1 MGSSSK
7 TTEVPLSSLGT
18 PQLYRTK
25 VPEADYERAEAM
37 ANDLI
42 NKNRDA
48 RREEQMQMGT
58 SAEQGQRARAVR
70 AKEDASYQA
79 SVAGLTSDYKDTLQG
94 LTDDS
99 KTQYEEAKTIAKK
112 YKSVVP
118 DDLRDM
124 PAQASQTAGD
134 QSAITEQN
142 YGGDLTK
149 LYQDLL
155 NRDPDMQGYQH
166 YLDQLTGGRTLDE
179 IKAEIAGSNEAFL
192 RNTYMDIL
200 KRDPDE
206 GGMQHYMDQLSGGRP
221 RDEIYKEI
229 LGSDEYKK
237 KFGSG
242 TGSTMTLDSVYQDLL
257 GRAPDEGGR
266 QHYEQQMA
274 GGRTI
279 QEIYDQIE
287 GGNEKFVRDV
297 YRDVLQ
303 REPDKGGKQN
313 YMKQLQEGRSR
324 DEIRAEI
331 LGSEE
336 YRNKFGT
343 QSEQRQAAPSSS
355 GSSGS
360 SAPAERPST
369 QEEIAKAYRD
379 LLGREPDEGGLRHYT
394 EKVASGESIE
404 QIRSNIS
411 SGNEAFLRDA
421 YQSGLGREPDKGG
434 KQHYMRQLQEGRSRE
449 DILKEIRESEEARNR
464 R

>member
-124 PAQASQTAGD
+124 PAQGSQTAGD

-166 YLDQLTGGRTLDE
+166 YLDQLTGGRSLDE

-192 RNTYMDIL
+192 RDTYRDVL

-206 GGMQHYMDQLSGGRP
+206 GGMQHYMGQLTGGRP
-221 RDEIYKEI
+221 RDEIYQEI
-229 LGSDEYKK
+229 LGSDEYKN

-257 GRAPDEGGR
+257 KRDPDEGGR
-266 QHYEQQMA
+266 AHYEQQMA

-279 QEIYDQIE
+279 QEIYDEI
-287 GGNEKFVRDV
+287 
-297 YRDVLQ
+297 
-303 REPDKGGKQN
+303 KQ
-313 YMKQLQEGRSR
+313 
-324 DEIRAEI
+324 
-331 LGSEE
+331 SEE
-336 YRNKFGT
+336 YEKKFG
-343 QSEQRQAAPSSS
+343 SGSS

-360 SAPAERPST
+360 SAPAEQPST

-379 LLGREPDEGGLRHYT
+379 LLGREPDTGGQEHYT
-394 EKVASGESIE
+394 QQAQSGKSIE
-404 QIRSNIS
+404 EIRQDIS
-411 SGNEAFLRDA
+411 GSDEAFLRSA
-421 YQSGLGREPDKGG
+421 YQSGLGREPDRGG
-434 KQHYMRQLQEGRSRE
+434 AKHYMQQLREGRSRA
-449 DILKEIRESEEARNR
+449 DIEKEIRESEEARR
-464 R
+464 RG

>member
-70 AKEDASYQA
+70 AKEDASYKA
-79 SVAGLTSDYKDTLQG
+79 SVAGLTSDYKDTLQT
-94 LTDDS
+94 LSDDS

-118 DDLRDM
+118 DDLRDS

-134 QSAITEQN
+134 QSAITEQD

-155 NRDPDMQGYQH
+155 NRDPDMEGYQH

-206 GGMQHYMDQLSGGRP
+206 GGMQHYMDQLTGGRP
-221 RDEIYKEI
+221 RDEIYQEI
-229 LGSDEYKK
+229 LGSEEYKN

-257 GRAPDEGGR
+257 QRDPDEGGR
-266 QHYEQQMA
+266 AHYEQQMA

-279 QEIYDQIE
+279 QEIYDEI
-287 GGNEKFVRDV
+287 
-297 YRDVLQ
+297 
-303 REPDKGGKQN
+303 KQ
-313 YMKQLQEGRSR
+313 
-324 DEIRAEI
+324 
-331 LGSEE
+331 SEE
-336 YRNKFGT
+336 YENKFG
-343 QSEQRQAAPSSS
+343 SGSS

-360 SAPAERPST
+360 SAPAEQPST

-379 LLGREPDEGGLRHYT
+379 LLGREPDTGGQEHYT
-394 EKVASGESIE
+394 QQAQSGKSIE
-404 QIRSNIS
+404 DIRNDIS
-411 SGNEAFLRDA
+411 GSDEAFLRTA
-421 YQSGLGREPDKGG
+421 YQSGLGREPDRGG
-434 KQHYMRQLQEGRSRE
+434 QQHYMQQLRSGRSRE
-449 DILKEIRESEEARNR
+449 DIMKEIRESEEARNKR
-464 R
+464 